1 MVTTGL
7 VWLALG
13 LWAFVLVAVVLR
25 KRRRR

>member
-13 LWAFVLVAVVLR
+13 LWAFVLVAVVFR